1 MTPNERQ
8 IEELLESAYL
18 SWEETGSLTP
28 ADFLQR
34 CDSDQVPD
42 PIAVLESLGLLSN
55 SEDQLRFTSEGRRK
69 AELVIR
75 RHRLAERLL
84 RDVLQVRGQSFEP
97 SACEFEHCL
106 DAEVTQSVCALLGHP
121 TTCPHGKPIP
131 PGPCCSA
138 AARQVQPVVMNLRDF
153 PIGQPAKLAYITS
166 ASHKRLDQL
175 TSVGLLP
182 GVDIHVHQRSPAFV
196 INVGQT
202 LLALDEQIVSGIYV
216 RPVGEFQENKND
228 WPNRGAGRRRR
239 RRGLFG
245 PA

>member
-1 MTPNERQ
+1 MTPNERE
-8 IEELLESAYL
+8 IEELLENAYL
-18 SWEETGSLTP
+18 SWEETGSLTE
-28 ADFLQR
+28 ADFLRR
-34 CDSDQVPD
+34 CDSEEVSEPVAILQG
-42 PIAVLESLGLLSN
+42 LGLLTK
-55 SEDQLRFTSEGRRK
+55 SENKLEFTSEGRRK

-84 RDVLQVRGQSFEP
+84 CDVLQVHGQSFEP
-97 SACEFEHCL
+97 SACAFEHCL
-106 DAEVTQSVCALLGHP
+106 DAEVTQSVCTLLGHP

-131 PGPCCSA
+131 PGACCSV
-138 AARQVQPVVMNLRDF
+138 AARQAQPVVMNLRDL
-153 PIGQPAKLAYITS
+153 PLGQPARLAYITS

-216 RPVGEFQENKND
+216 RPLGDSLDGGYTAGGRAF
-228 WPNRGAGRRRR
+228 GRRRR
-239 RRGLFG
+239 RRGYQ
-245 PA
+245 A